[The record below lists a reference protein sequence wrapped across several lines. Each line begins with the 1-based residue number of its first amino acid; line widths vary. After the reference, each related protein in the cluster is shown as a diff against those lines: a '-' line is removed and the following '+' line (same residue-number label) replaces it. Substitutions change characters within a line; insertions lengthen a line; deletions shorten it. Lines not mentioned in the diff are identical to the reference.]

1 MKNVVQNIYRRFRD
15 SMESIGKKAGE
26 KKAAHV
32 LDMTEGNL
40 YSLML
45 RFTMPVLLS
54 QVFQQLYNTA
64 DAFIVGRYLGTN
76 ALAAVTSSGNLIF
89 LMVSFFMGL
98 AMGGGVVISRYFGA
112 KDEKEV
118 SRSVHTMMAF
128 GLVCGLLLTVVGV
141 AFTPTFLVWMRTDP
155 EVMPEAVS
163 YFRYYFLGA
172 LAVVMYNIC
181 CSIMNAVGNSKRPL
195 YYLIFSSL
203 VNIALDLLFIGG
215 FGWGVWAAA
224 VATVISQAVSVAL
237 CMAYLLRDGNIY
249 TVELKKIR
257 FHKEILQEV
266 IRYGLPSGVQNS
278 VIAFANVIVQ
288 SQINSFGRLAMAGY
302 GIHAKIEGFVFLP
315 VNSFNMAAT
324 TFISQNLGAKQYGRA
339 RKGARFSILAAVL
352 TAEAIGILYYAFAPR
367 LVGLFDKTPGVI
379 EYGVMQARIVSLFY
393 FLLAFSHSVA
403 AVCRGAGK
411 AFVPMLV
418 MLVVWCGLRIGY
430 IIIVMRLFREI
441 SYVFW
446 AYPLTWSISSVI
458 YLIYYLFSDWVH
470 GFEKKAA

>member
-249 TVELKKIR
+249 TVEL
-257 FHKEILQEV
+257 
-266 IRYGLPSGVQNS
+266 
-278 VIAFANVIVQ
+278 
-288 SQINSFGRLAMAGY
+288 
-302 GIHAKIEGFVFLP
+302 
-315 VNSFNMAAT
+315 
-324 TFISQNLGAKQYGRA
+324 
-339 RKGARFSILAAVL
+339 
-352 TAEAIGILYYAFAPR
+352 
-367 LVGLFDKTPGVI
+367 
-379 EYGVMQARIVSLFY
+379 
-393 FLLAFSHSVA
+393 
-403 AVCRGAGK
+403 
-411 AFVPMLV
+411 
-418 MLVVWCGLRIGY
+418 
-430 IIIVMRLFREI
+430 
-441 SYVFW
+441 
-446 AYPLTWSISSVI
+446 
-458 YLIYYLFSDWVH
+458 
-470 GFEKKAA
+470 

>member
-1 MKNVVQNIYRRFRD
+1 
-15 SMESIGKKAGE
+15 MESIGKKAGE
-26 KKAAHV
+26 KKTARV
-32 LDMTEGNL
+32 LDMTEGNP

-45 RFTMPVLLS
+45 QFTMPLLLS
-54 QVFQQLYNTA
+54 QVFQQMYNTA

-98 AMGGGVVISRYFGA
+98 AMGGGVVSSRYFGA
-112 KDEKEV
+112 KYGKQV

-128 GLVCGLLLTVVGV
+128 GIVCGLLLTVVGV
-141 AFTPTFLVWMRTDP
+141 AFTPTFLDWMRTDP
-155 EVMPEAVS
+155 EVMPEAVA

-203 VNIALDLLFIGG
+203 VNIVLDLLFIGG
-215 FGWGVWAAA
+215 FGWGVWSAA
-224 VATVISQAVSVAL
+224 VATVISQAASVVL
-237 CMAYLLRDGNIY
+237 CMAYLLQEGNIY
-249 TVELKKIR
+249 TVELRKIR
-257 FHKEILQEV
+257 FHKEILFE
-266 IRYGLPSGVQNS
+266 IISYGLPSGVQNS

-302 GIHAKIEGFVFLP
+302 GVHAKIEGFVFLP

-324 TFISQNLGAKQYGRA
+324 TFISQNLGARQFERA
-339 RKGARFSILAAVL
+339 KTGARFSILTAVL
-352 TAEAIGILYYAFAPR
+352 AAEAIGVVYYVFAPQFI
-367 LVGLFDKTPGVI
+367 GLFDKTPGVI
-379 EYGVMQARIVSLFY
+379 ECGVMQARIVSLFY

-418 MLVVWCGLRIGY
+418 MLIVWCGIRIVY
-430 IIIVMRLFREI
+430 IIVVMRLFQEI
-441 SYVFW
+441 RYVFW

-458 YLIYYLFSDWVH
+458 YLAYYLFSDWVH